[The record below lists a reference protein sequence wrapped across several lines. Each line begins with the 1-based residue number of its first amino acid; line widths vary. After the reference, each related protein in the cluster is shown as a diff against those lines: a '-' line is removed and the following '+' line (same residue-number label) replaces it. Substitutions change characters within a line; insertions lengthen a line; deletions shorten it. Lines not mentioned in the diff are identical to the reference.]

1 MTTNSTDLMHIA
13 ISFPPGFTVEGI
25 VLQGCDR
32 TLRVA
37 VRNWDDIA
45 IFRVRDG
52 RWTAENGDA
61 VTITPTQISLAA
73 GRTVS
78 SPNVDSAGIAFLGW
92 NGLPVGAPA
101 TCN

>member
-1 MTTNSTDLMHIA
+1 MHIA

-25 VLQGCDR
+25 VLHAAGR

-45 IFRVRDG
+45 VFRVRNG

-61 VTITPTQISLAA
+61 VHLAP
-73 GRTVS
+73 RHPLV
-78 SPNVDSAGIAFLGW
+78 P
-92 NGLPVGAPA
+92 GAPSISAPYTDSTGLAGVSWHALPA
-101 TCN
+101 TAPAVCN